1 MKETNLNLTF
11 PLETIYEDASFQ
23 LEDLDKVG
31 VVGVNG
37 AGSSGTLM
45 AAPAG
50 KGLSHNNMQPYLA
63 IYIWKRIS

>member
-1 MKETNLNLTF
+1 MKGTNLNLTF

-37 AGSSGTLM
+37 AG
-45 AAPAG
+45 
-50 KGLSHNNMQPYLA
+50 KKK
-63 IYIWKRIS
+63 II

>member
-1 MKETNLNLTF
+1 MKGTNLNLTF

-37 AGSSGTLM
+37 AG
-45 AAPAG
+45 
-50 KGLSHNNMQPYLA
+50 KKNYLKL
-63 IYIWKRIS
+63 Y